1 MNHQNEKIEYFIKC
15 TARSIAGFLHPF
27 VSKIEEKYT
36 WGFKQDT
43 AIKLLDYDFTREPN
57 AYQRTIKL
65 KTLLSEKIENAQNF
79 NDSYRYG
86 EYFVKDWGMVKTNKF
101 LKEKLTPFYDLKG
114 KSLEQVNLPNKLDS
128 ISSWSKYLSLLCDW
142 AAIYDS
148 RVAYSIN
155 AINYIAGN
163 RSLFFPM
170 PDGRSPRLNIVDI
183 ESLFVLDKIKNNDSF
198 ITDKDFNHRQIASR
212 LKKKYYLQEECTYK
226 TYLNLVYQVAVKLDL
241 NPDEHFKIEM
251 LLFALAP
258 NEVFKSLINSLKG
271 SAEITGKKSEELI

>member
-1 MNHQNEKIEYFIKC
+1 MRMTQENKKIEKFIKE
-15 TARSIAGFLHPF
+15 TSDNIATFLEPYISSI
-27 VSKIEEKYT
+27 EDKYT
-36 WGFKQDT
+36 WDFNIET
-43 AIKLLDYDFTREPN
+43 AHILLEYNFEAETN
-57 AYQRTIKL
+57 AYQRTLKL
-65 KTLLSEKIENAQNF
+65 KSLLTEKIQTNQSF
-79 NDSYRYG
+79 DGSYSFG
-86 EYFVKDWGMVKTNKF
+86 EYFVKDWGGVRTNKS

-114 KSLEQVNLPNKLDS
+114 KRLEQVNLPNKLDS
-128 ISSWSKYLSLLCDW
+128 VSSWSKYLSLLCDW

-212 LKKKYYLQEECTYK
+212 LKKRYYLQEESTYK

-258 NEVFKSLINSLKG
+258 NEVFIALIGSLKK
-271 SAEITGKKSEELI
+271 SKELTG